1 MYALFENSVKSLDW
15 IKFIQMLIIELNKR
29 EKPYQ
34 LVYDNLGVHYNRAAK
49 ALIFDK
55 HSNIKTPNYGYEFN
69 LIELVF

>member
-1 MYALFENSVKSLDW
+1 
-15 IKFIQMLIIELNKR
+15 MLIIELNKR
-29 EKPYQ
+29 EKPYL